1 MKSSAK
7 YEMKMLLQNRG
18 VSDDVIK
25 TILEHDYLFDHVIE
39 DILDTI
45 EGEFRIFADEHE
57 NVVLGSVEP
66 VIAKGSGNLVFAGS
80 RRVVLAG
87 VDELIVVETENEVL
101 ISRRGNSQSVKDVV
115 EILKTLDPEAL

>member
-7 YEMKMLLQNRG
+7 YGIKMLLQNRG

-45 EGEFRIFADEHE
+45 EGEFSIFADEHE
-57 NVVLGSVEP
+57 NE
-66 VIAKGSGNLVFAGS
+66 
-80 RRVVLAG
+80 LATKALE
-87 VDELIVVETENEVL
+87 ELRKL
-101 ISRRGNSQSVKDVV
+101 YAV
-115 EILKTLDPEAL
+115 EIIYN

>member
-1 MKSSAK
+1 MKNSAK

-45 EGEFRIFADEHE
+45 EGEFNIFADEHE
-57 NVVLGSVEP
+57 NE
-66 VIAKGSGNLVFAGS
+66 
-80 RRVVLAG
+80 LATKERE
-87 VDELIVVETENEVL
+87 ELRKL
-101 ISRRGNSQSVKDVV
+101 YAV
-115 EILKTLDPEAL
+115 EIRNMKEWIKDRISSEYIHNWDSLLDVHR